1 MLSRG
6 EPGAYGANDT
16 KRPRPLSSHALSRD
30 RTKVI
35 VSTGIPAWMVSV
47 YSSPRLAPYL
57 RHSGGD
63 AARAVNLYHWNV
75 MVSAAFYGPLHTFEL
90 ALRNSVHDRL
100 SAHFGQ
106 KDWWNRAPLD
116 NEGQR
121 LVRQARARCRRS
133 AGPDDVVTELSLG
146 FWSSLVARRYDRD
159 LWVPALHRAF
169 PGYRG
174 PRRTLQ
180 DQLYSL
186 RLLRN
191 RIMHHEPI
199 HHRHLEADHAK
210 LYLVLSYVN
219 PEAASGIKPLD
230 RVPEL
235 LLVKEQV
242 CRGELPP
249 SF

>member
-1 MLSRG
+1 MSSRA
-6 EPGAYGANDT
+6 PG
-16 KRPRPLSSHALSRD
+16 RD

-35 VSTGIPAWMVSV
+35 VSTGIPAWMVSA

-63 AARAVNLYHWNV
+63 AVRAVNLYHWNV

-90 ALRNSVHDRL
+90 ALRNSLHSHL
-100 SAHFGQ
+100 STHFEQG
-106 KDWWNRAPLD
+106 DWWDRAPLD
-116 NEGQR
+116 SEGQR
-121 LVRQARARCRRS
+121 LVRQAKARCHRS
-133 AGPDDVVTELSLG
+133 AGTDDIVTELSLG

-159 LWVPALHRAF
+159 LWVPVLHRAF

-174 PRRTLQ
+174 PRRVLQ
-180 DQLYSL
+180 DRLYSL

-210 LYLVLSYVN
+210 LYLVLSYIS
-219 PEAASGIKPLD
+219 PEIASGIKPFD
-230 RVPEL
+230 RVPEV
-235 LLVKEQV
+235 LLVKDQM
-242 CRGELPP
+242 CRGDLPP

>member
-1 MLSRG
+1 
-6 EPGAYGANDT
+6 
-16 KRPRPLSSHALSRD
+16 
-30 RTKVI
+30 
-35 VSTGIPAWMVSV
+35 MVSA
-47 YSSPRLAPYL
+47 YSPSRLAPYL
-57 RHSGGD
+57 QHSQGD

-90 ALRNSVHDRL
+90 ALRNSLHERL
-100 SAHFGQ
+100 CDHFGQ
-106 KDWWNRAPLD
+106 EDWWRPAPLD

-121 LVRQARARCRRS
+121 LVGQAHSRCGGS
-133 AGPDDVVTELSLG
+133 ASPDDIVTELSLG
-146 FWSSLVARRYDRD
+146 FWTSLLARRYDRG

-174 PRRTLQ
+174 PRKPLQ
-180 DQLYSL
+180 AQLYSL

-210 LYLVLSYVN
+210 LYRALSYVN
-219 PEAASGIKPLD
+219 PAAASGIKPLD
-230 RVPEL
+230 RVPEV